1 MMALVYLPPRVFVK
15 QQTAKKF
22 NRKNEHIAVYVSKR
36 KSRIERQFH
45 RSQLSRPAMQSR
57 SKANIPNKK
66 SPHPRQAGMRAFSYS
81 FSNTK

>member
-1 MMALVYLPPRVFVK
+1 MMALVYPPPPVFVK

-36 KSRIERQFH
+36 KSRIERQLR
-45 RSQLSRPAMQSR
+45 RSKFSRPAMQSR

-66 SPHPRQAGMRAFSYS
+66 ALTPGKRG
-81 FSNTK
+81 

>member
-1 MMALVYLPPRVFVK
+1 MMALVYPPRVFVK

-45 RSQLSRPAMQSR
+45 RSQLSRPAMQAG

-66 SPHPRQAGMRAFSYS
+66 ALTPGKRG
-81 FSNTK
+81 

>member
-1 MMALVYLPPRVFVK
+1 MMALVYPPPVFVK

-36 KSRIERQFH
+36 KSRIERQLR
-45 RSQLSRPAMQSR
+45 RSKFSRPAMQAG

-66 SPHPRQAGMRAFSYS
+66 ALTPGKRG
-81 FSNTK
+81 